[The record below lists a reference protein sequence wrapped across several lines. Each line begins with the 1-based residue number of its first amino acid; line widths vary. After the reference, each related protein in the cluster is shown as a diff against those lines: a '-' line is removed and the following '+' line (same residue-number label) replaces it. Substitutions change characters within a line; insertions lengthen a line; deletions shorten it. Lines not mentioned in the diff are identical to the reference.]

1 VEAKILVSNGS
12 RVGTRKGQM
21 RCIWWMCFVSIY
33 ENRRMKP
40 VAVVLLR
47 TTKKRRGG
55 RRRMME
61 GINPTR
67 IYCKHIHKYHNVF
80 PWTTII
86 R

>member
-1 VEAKILVSNGS
+1 
-12 RVGTRKGQM
+12 
-21 RCIWWMCFVSIY
+21 
-33 ENRRMKP
+33 MKP